1 MWSYQL
7 DTIIPTCRE
16 FEDKLIKLVWKSRPT
31 NVSIASMSDLLASN
45 GNSNAHLNEE
55 PKEKETTKEAV
66 ANPAEV
72 AAKRATKPAKKRFW
86 GLAYF
91 VTDKDDVEKTAEG
104 PSPRP
109 IRLFAPV
116 YNGLGVAMSI
126 CASYTSL
133 SLQWLNPAV

>member
-1 MWSYQL
+1 MWAYNL
-7 DTIIPTCRE
+7 DNIIPTCRD
-16 FEDKLIKLVWKSRPT
+16 FEDKLIKLVWNQRSAA
-31 NVSIASMSDLLASN
+31 VSFASSLAPSTAGSAVN
-45 GNSNAHLNEE
+45 LNEKATQIVNE
-55 PKEKETTKEAV
+55 KEVEAKAKEK
-66 ANPAEV
+66 
-72 AAKRATKPAKKRFW
+72 AAGSKRDKKRSC
-86 GLAYF
+86 GLSYF
-91 VTDKDDVEKTAEG
+91 ISNKDDVEKTAEG